1 MENMTNTEI
10 DEKQSAAI
18 YGGRAEEGAPG
29 ADEAARKGAE
39 PGGAEEPGGAAE
51 PGGAP
56 EDPEG
61 PEDEEPGMW
70 QPVRGFLEGRRP
82 SVWE

>member
-51 PGGAP
+51 
-56 EDPEG
+56 D